1 MARKARI
8 ERLEFPPGRR
18 VLAIS
23 DIHGNLP
30 LFRGVLDKA
39 GYGPDDILVLV
50 GDLVE
55 KGPDSLAVLRYVMD
69 LAARR
74 TVYCVRGN
82 CDAYWFN
89 DLPDTLRVEIE
100 GVRFFLIHDKSRLPC
115 RPANTDVV
123 LFGHTHAPC
132 AESRDGALWLNPG
145 SCGPRRYGRPASFC
159 CLEAEGGRYRLT
171 WTELPD

>member
-1 MARKARI
+1 MKRI
-8 ERLEFPPGRR
+8 VILSDTHGLLRPQVLEELQRAD
-18 VLAIS
+18 AILHAG
-23 DIHGNLP
+23 DLDN
-30 LFRGVLDKA
+30 RETWEVLDRFDNFYA
-39 GYGPDDILVLV
+39 
-50 GDLVE
+50 
-55 KGPDSLAVLRYVMD
+55 
-69 LAARR
+69 
-74 TVYCVRGN
+74 VRGN

-132 AESRDGALWLNPG
+132 AESRDGAVWLNPG